1 MCSTPRSPEK
11 NRVRNFSPRYQ
22 KDAVLFWVHL
32 FFILVQSNTNRPYH
46 QVKISHW
53 SNHEGENFVQR
64 NIFRKFI
71 QTKIF
76 IHSESLS
83 SKFLWYQTGIS
94 RQYPQR
100 IKSKSQWEFSI
111 HSPSTKKYCPRHWE
125 LSLDA
130 LNLPIVQRLYKV
142 LWKAQITRSCFAFW
156 AARYDCASKAY
167 IFTQLPPPQ
176 DLTTASN
183 TFPQLFK
190 IPFQFIIQKL
200 EGQKLVH
207 WEIKPWSKEE
217 QKSGFW

>member
-1 MCSTPRSPEK
+1 MLCFSEYICSLSLCKAIQIDHTIRLRYHTGLTRKEK
-11 NRVRNFSPRYQ
+11 ILFRETFSENLFRQ
-22 KDAVLFWVHL
+22 KYL
-32 FFILVQSNTNRPYH
+32 
-46 QVKISHW
+46 
-53 SNHEGENFVQR
+53 
-64 NIFRKFI
+64 FI
-71 QTKIF
+71 QSHFHQNSFDIKQEFPDST
-76 IHSESLS
+76 HRES
-83 SKFLWYQTGIS
+83 
-94 RQYPQR
+94 
-100 IKSKSQWEFSI
+100 SQNPNENSAI

-190 IPFQFIIQKL
+190 ISFQFIIQKL